1 MMLPPKAENE
11 SQRLATLHSF
21 RVLDSGCE
29 PAFDDIA
36 ELAAQICGT
45 PIALISLIDQDRQ
58 WFKSRVGTEITQ
70 TPRDVAFCA
79 HAIQT
84 PNEVMEVED
93 ARRDPRFAEN
103 PLVTAGPSIRFYAG
117 APLIAADGASLGT
130 LCVIDRESRA
140 LNDWQRRSLQV
151 LARQVMAQLD
161 LRRRIILQQEESAD
175 LIALKNID
183 IDQRNAM
190 LTAGEDLTAFLG
202 LDYVYRFVNGTYLD
216 YWQKSADEVVG
227 KQVAD
232 IFGQAVFENRLK
244 PILDRCAQGETIA
257 FESQIDYPRK
267 GARHVAV
274 SCSPARNRNAT
285 IIGIVVRIHDI
296 DHLKRTEQSLQST
309 VQKLVDFTMSQ
320 QQFIHI
326 LSHDLREPV
335 NTIINFSTVLQA
347 DHSATMSPPARQL
360 LGFISSGANR
370 MKVLVDDLT
379 QYIRMEQTDV
389 EMASCDLNEI
399 VKDVISDLSDNIERD
414 HATIHVATLPV
425 IRGSASLIRLLFQN
439 LIANAVKF
447 HRVGASPKIGIRVE
461 TRETEWELSVKDN
474 GIGIDE
480 KQLPTLFKPFRRLN
494 SRKDFDGSG
503 MGLAIVKKTAEV
515 HGGRVWAISAK
526 GAGSEFFA
534 TIAKN
539 PLHRAFASRENQRA

>member
-21 RVLDSGCE
+21 RVLDSASE
-29 PAFDDIA
+29 SAFDDLA
-36 ELAAQICGT
+36 ELAAQICDT
-45 PIALISLIDQDRQ
+45 PIALISLVDRDRQ
-58 WFKSRVGTEITQ
+58 WFKSRVGIEIAQ

-79 HAIQT
+79 YAI
-84 PNEVMEVED
+84 NRANDVMEIED
-93 ARRDPRFAEN
+93 ARCDPRFAEN
-103 PLVTAGPSIRFYAG
+103 PLVTSDPSFRFYAG
-117 APLIAADGASLGT
+117 VPLVSVDGAALGT
-130 LCVIDRESRA
+130 LCVIDRESRV
-140 LNDWQRRSLQV
+140 LSDGQRRSLQA

-161 LRRRIILQQEESAD
+161 LRRRVILQQEESAD
-175 LIALKNID
+175 LLALKNID

-190 LTAGEDLTAFLG
+190 LTAGEDLKAFLG
-202 LDYVYRFVNGTYLD
+202 LDYLYRFVNSAYLH
-216 YWQKSADEVVG
+216 YWQKSADEIVG
-227 KQVAD
+227 KGVAD
-232 IFGQAVFENRLK
+232 IFGRSVFESRLK
-244 PILDRCAQGETIA
+244 PVLDRCAQGEAIS
-257 FESQIDYPRK
+257 FESEIDYPGK
-267 GARHVAV
+267 GARYVDV
-274 SCSPARNRNAT
+274 SCSPARSRDGS

-296 DHLKRTEQSLQST
+296 DHLKRTEHSLQSS
-309 VQKLVDFTMSQ
+309 VQKLVDFTISQ

-335 NTIINFSTVLQA
+335 NTIINFSTVLQS
-347 DHSATMSPPARQL
+347 DHSTTLSPPAKQL

-370 MKVLVDDLT
+370 MKALVDDLT
-379 QYIRMEQTDV
+379 QYIRMEQADV
-389 EMASCDLNEI
+389 EMGSCDLNEI

-414 HATIHVATLPV
+414 QATIHVATLPV

-447 HRVGASPKIGIRVE
+447 HRAGASPRIGISVK
-461 TRETEWELSVKDN
+461 TRETEWELSVKDD

-494 SRKDFDGSG
+494 SRKEYDGSG

-515 HGGRVWAISAK
+515 HGGRVWATSAK

-534 TIAKN
+534 TIAKH
-539 PLHRAFASRENQRA
+539 PVHRAFGSSEKQRA